1 MNSEEKIFKNL
12 KKFRKNLKLTQ
23 NKMAEITKINEKY
36 YGRLERNES
45 IPTIKVLNKI
55 SKGLEVE
62 FPIIYY
68 GNFENTTDIKILNII
83 LKGLKKNIGIHI
95 NRDNILEE
103 CENII
108 WYNGFLGSINIDEFE
123 LKIYAYGEIKG
134 KLYIDYQEKLNLNQE
149 DISNKLKKYIRND
162 EELQKLIVYM
172 NYDKRIFNQK
182 KGNVFFLESIN
193 SIIIKCFNNN
203 LENRE
208 NEIYEE
214 ILDNKDNI
222 IDVFNDIDMLAAYCF
237 EMKK

>member
-12 KKFRKNLKLTQ
+12 KKIRKNLKLTQ

-134 KLYIDYQEKLNLNQE
+134 KLYIDYN
-149 DISNKLKKYIRND
+149 
-162 EELQKLIVYM
+162 
-172 NYDKRIFNQK
+172 KRILNKK